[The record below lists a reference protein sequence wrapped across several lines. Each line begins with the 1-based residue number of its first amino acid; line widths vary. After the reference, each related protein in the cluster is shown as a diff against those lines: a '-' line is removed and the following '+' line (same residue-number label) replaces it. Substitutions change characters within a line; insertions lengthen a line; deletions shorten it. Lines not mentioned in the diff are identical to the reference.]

1 MIYTFREV
9 AIIYTTVQ
17 AESEEQAWKEL
28 DIITMNNPIPDC
40 VEVDTLECQIQDISG
55 EGVCSFFSLISV
67 INSCNS
73 SGKFDESILSSS

>member
-55 EGVCSFFSLISV
+55 EGV
-67 INSCNS
+67 
-73 SGKFDESILSSS
+73 